1 MQSHG
6 HSPIAPPAVP
16 EGMNPVMPP
25 ALVSP
30 PLVSTPAIMD
40 EGDAIILEEDELEEA
55 FVDSPNEDELKEY
68 RGFHSIVS
76 AQDSEGNVYVTKY
89 ASDPTLEESS
99 SLDEKFHEKF
109 QDYLTD
115 ASELT
120 TDPELT
126 MFRKDSKKETKHPH
140 YCYCRR
146 VRVSSYGGARN
157 RYPCRYIF
165 YSPLII

>member
-6 HSPIAPPAVP
+6 HSPIASPAVP
-16 EGMNPVMPP
+16 DGMNPVMPP

-55 FVDSPNEDELKEY
+55 FVDSPNEDELEDF

-99 SLDEKFHEKF
+99 SLELDE
-109 QDYLTD
+109 DLLTD

-120 TDPELT
+120 
-126 MFRKDSKKETKHPH
+126 MFRKDTKKDTKHPH

-157 RYPCRYIF
+157 RYPCNY
-165 YSPLII
+165 L

>member
-55 FVDSPNEDELKEY
+55 FVDSPNEDELEDF

-99 SLDEKFHEKF
+99 SLELDE
-109 QDYLTD
+109 DLLTD

-120 TDPELT
+120 
-126 MFRKDSKKETKHPH
+126 MFRKDTKKDTKHPH

-157 RYPCRYIF
+157 RYPCNY
-165 YSPLII
+165 L

>member
-55 FVDSPNEDELKEY
+55 FVDSPNEDELEDF

-99 SLDEKFHEKF
+99 SLELD
-109 QDYLTD
+109 DDLLTD

-120 TDPELT
+120 
-126 MFRKDSKKETKHPH
+126 MFRKDTKKDTKHPH

-157 RYPCRYIF
+157 RYPCNY
-165 YSPLII
+165 L